1 MKSNQFQNV
10 TPAPMPQA
18 ESTEFLH
25 TQQAGLIVP
34 LSQALATGGIVFL
47 LVLTLAFVFDAMD
60 PLKPA
65 LVAGVLGVTAWW
77 LVSLRSWSRLTKRN
91 PLGVEVRSV
100 DDDGDESTPRVIRVQ
115 LDRVTETG
123 RYQQSSI
130 FDLPKGVTEAMMADL
145 AVGIL
150 RMKRPLTESEW
161 CGAGKPFAMPGF
173 RQLMLVLEPRSLV
186 EFKNPKS
193 PNQGRRFTAEGEQF
207 LEQFLPEMA

>member
-123 RYQQSSI
+123 HYQQSSI
-130 FDLPKGVTEAMMADL
+130 FDLPKGVTEAMMASL
-145 AVGIL
+145 ANGIL
-150 RMKRPLTESEW
+150 NLHQPFTELEW
-161 CGAGKPFAMPGF
+161 CGPDKPFSMSKF
-173 RQLMLVLEPRSLV
+173 RQLRALLENRSLI
-186 EFKNPKS
+186 EPKNPKDKR
-193 PNQGRRFTAEGEQF
+193 QGIQFNADGEE
-207 LEQFLPEMA
+207 LLRSFLP